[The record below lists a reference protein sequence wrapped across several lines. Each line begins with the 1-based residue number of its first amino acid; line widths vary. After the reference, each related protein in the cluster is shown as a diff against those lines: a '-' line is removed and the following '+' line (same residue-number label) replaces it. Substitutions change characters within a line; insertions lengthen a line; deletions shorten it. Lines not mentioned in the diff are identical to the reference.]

1 MPLKDRTAGLT
12 AIVFDRYPLFL
23 EVLIR
28 LLRARHIEVC
38 GGTTSS
44 QQALELL
51 DEHLPDLFVAGL
63 DGGVAGKDRVAL
75 VRQATDRSPAL
86 KVIVLSNMRGDDA
99 TIDEVFAA
107 GASAYVTN
115 RASAEDIAVAI
126 RQMFEHSVHF
136 AAEQRRREF
145 AVVAGEAG
153 LTDREIEVLGHVAQ
167 GYSNAELARLLS
179 VTPQTVKFHLSNI
192 YRKLNVSNRTQA
204 TRWAQLANLG
214 AEPEAPSLAQA
225 R

>member
-1 MPLKDRTAGLT
+1 MPVKGRTAGLT
-12 AIVFDRYPLFL
+12 AIVFDRQPLFL

-28 LLRARHIEVC
+28 LLRARDIEVC

-44 QQALELL
+44 RKALELL

-63 DGGVAGKDRVAL
+63 DGEVGGKDGVAL
-75 VRQATDRSPAL
+75 VRQATDRSPTL
-86 KVIVLSNMRGDDA
+86 KVIALSSISGGDD

-126 RQMFEHSVHF
+126 RQMFEHSVHLV
-136 AAEQRRREF
+136 AERQRPEF

-153 LTDREIEVLGHVAQ
+153 LTDREIEVLGLVAQ
-167 GYSNAELARLLS
+167 GDSNAELARLLC

-214 AEPEAPSLAQA
+214 VGPEAPSLAQA